1 MKIRV
6 QNIAFLTALA
16 IAAPMAVIGIA
27 QRSPR
32 EQGLAHIAAAKKAAG
47 YDNAVLFDHTCSRLL
62 VGAAL
67 PYGRIP
73 PPPNDRDPKNFHT
86 EPVKVFDNLY
96 YVGEKMQHG
105 GSPSAWALVTPEGI
119 ILIDTMFENSMHD
132 EILGGFTKLNLD
144 PADIKY
150 ILISHNHQDHTG
162 GLSYLQSTYH
172 PKVIMGGPDWDAA
185 LRPNARGGA
194 AAPPIR
200 DISASD
206 GQKVTLGGVTITLYV
221 TPGHTAGTVS
231 MLIPVMDKGV
241 PHLAALWGG
250 TGMQFSAA
258 DYSAQAARFRTIAA
272 KAGAD
277 VVLSTHSQ
285 LDGSDMKLPLILKRR
300 PGDPNPYVVGT
311 DVVQGYMSVAHECG
325 AAAVLM
331 PEEYKGYLGRSGSD

>member
-1 MKIRV
+1 MKRHVIV
-6 QNIAFLTALA
+6 MVYLTALLV
-16 IAAPMAVIGIA
+16 AALGAGTGIA
-27 QRSPR
+27 QQSPR

-47 YDNAVLFDHTCSRLL
+47 YDNAVMFDHTCSRLL

-73 PPPNDRDPKNFHT
+73 PPPNDRDPKNFHI

-105 GSPSAWALVTPEGI
+105 GSPSAWAVVTPQGI
-119 ILIDTMFENSMHD
+119 ILIDTMFENSMQD
-132 EILGGFTKLNLD
+132 EILGGFRKLNLD
-144 PADIKY
+144 PADIRY
-150 ILISHNHQDHTG
+150 ILISHNHPDHTG
-162 GLSYLQSTYH
+162 GLPYLQATYH
-172 PKVIMGGPDWDAA
+172 PKVIMGAPDWDAA
-185 LRPNARGGA
+185 LRPNPRGGTA
-194 AAPPIR
+194 ASPTR
-200 DISASD
+200 DISATD
-206 GQKVTLGGVTITLYV
+206 GQKVTLGGETITLYV

-231 MLIPVMDKGV
+231 MLIPVMDSGT

-258 DYSAQAARFRTIAA
+258 DYSAQAARFRDIVA

-285 LDGSDMKLPLILKRR
+285 LDASDVKLPLVLKRK
-300 PGDPNPYVVGT
+300 PGDANPYVVGQ
-311 DVVQGYMSVAHECG
+311 DVVQSYLSVAHECA

-331 PEEYKGYLGRSGSD
+331 PEEYRGYLGR

>member
-1 MKIRV
+1 MKRHV
-6 QNIAFLTALA
+6 GYLTALLV
-16 IAAPMAVIGIA
+16 AVMGAGTGIA
-27 QRSPR
+27 LQSQR

-47 YDNAVLFDHTCSRLL
+47 YDNAVMFDHTCQRLL

-96 YVGEKMQHG
+96 YLGEKMQHG
-105 GSPSAWALVTPEGI
+105 GSPSAWAVVTSQGI

-132 EILGGFTKLNLD
+132 EILGGMAKLNLD
-144 PADIKY
+144 PTNIKY
-150 ILISHNHQDHTG
+150 ILISHNHPDHSG
-162 GLSYLQSTYH
+162 GLPYLQSTYH
-172 PKVIMGGPDWDAA
+172 PKVIMGPIDWDAA

-194 AAPPIR
+194 TTLPTR
-200 DISASD
+200 DISATD
-206 GQKVTLGGVTITLYV
+206 GQKVTLGDETITLYV

-231 MLIPVMDKGV
+231 MLIPVMDHGT

-250 TGMQFSAA
+250 TGMQFSAEA
-258 DYSAQAARFRTIAA
+258 YSTQAARFRDIAA

-285 LDGSDMKLPLILKRR
+285 LDGSDFKLPLVLKRKA
-300 PGDPNPYVVGT
+300 GDPNPYVVGK
-311 DVVQGYMSVAHECG
+311 DVVQSYLTVAHECG
-325 AAAVLM
+325 AAAALM
-331 PEEYKGYLGRSGSD
+331 PEEYKGYLGR